1 MGARMCLAAALA
13 LTQSAFTTRDRSV
26 GAGAGFKPKSSFFT
40 GTMRAQSTTDETKQS
55 VLKSHVGSVHRDTF
69 SGSPLK
75 TGLVIIQI
83 RRDVINQHHREP
95 CGGPSE
101 RSACPRVSVRE

>member
-26 GAGAGFKPKSSFFT
+26 GARRARRSRIQTEEQLFYRDDA
-40 GTMRAQSTTDETKQS
+40 RAQSTTHKTTQS

-69 SGSPLK
+69 SGSPL
-75 TGLVIIQI
+75 TL
-83 RRDVINQHHREP
+83 H
-95 CGGPSE
+95 
-101 RSACPRVSVRE
+101 